1 MIHVWSA
8 VQRRHASRR
17 ITEVYGI
24 HKILVKLRACA
35 NSRYQAFLP
44 ERRGCEAKLHLD
56 RLNDLVDPLAICAD
70 YGISFFLSTLQFV
83 EAV

>member
-1 MIHVWSA
+1 MDFSSTLSA
-8 VQRRHASRR
+8 SEDEDVN
-17 ITEVYGI
+17 I
-24 HKILVKLRACA
+24 
-35 NSRYQAFLP
+35 P
-44 ERRGCEAKLHLD
+44 ETLCHFSQLHLD